1 MSGRLHYVEQHAAS
15 RPGTTWA
22 LLRLVL
28 GFAQMGG
35 AVVSLV
41 LLLTLGTHLWT
52 LIAAFSTTALTAL
65 SVFLF
70 RRGSP

>member
-1 MSGRLHYVEQHAAS
+1 MSPRSHYVDQHAES

-35 AVVSLV
+35 AVVSFV
-41 LLLTLGTHLWT
+41 LLLTLGAHLWT
-52 LIAAFSTTALTAL
+52 LVAAFSTTALTTL